1 MKRALITGADGFIG
15 SHLTELLLIKGYKVK
30 ALSQY
35 NSFNNW
41 GWLEDIER
49 NKNLKIITGDIRD
62 PQFCESLVKDVD
74 VVFHLA
80 ALIAI
85 PFSYVSVDHYV
96 ETNVKGTLNISYAVK
111 KNKIPLMIHVST
123 SEVYGTAKYIPI
135 DESHPLQP
143 QSPYSATKISADAM
157 VTSLYKSVNLPV
169 IIARPFNCYGPR
181 QSSRAIIPTI
191 ISQIINGNKKIK
203 IGNIKPTRDFTF
215 VTDTCEA
222 IFKLSKNKKALGE
235 VVNIGSKNEISILN
249 IFKKI
254 KKFTYSDAKLLQEK
268 KRFRPKNSEVNRLV
282 CDNRKLKK
290 LTNFKPLIKFD
301 DGLKSTINWF
311 KKNKNNKFY
320 KPKIY
325 NI

>member
-15 SHLTELLLIKGYKVK
+15 SHLTELLLKQGYKVK

-41 GWLEDIER
+41 GWLENIKG
-49 NKNLKIITGDIRD
+49 NKNLKIISGDIRD
-62 PQFCESLVKDVD
+62 PQFCESITKDVD

-80 ALIAI
+80 ALIGI

-96 ETNVKGTLNISYAVK
+96 ETNIKGTLNICYAVK
-111 KNKIPLMIHVST
+111 KNNISTMVHTST
-123 SEVYGTAKYIPI
+123 SEVYGSAKYVPI
-135 DESHPLQP
+135 DELHPLQP

-157 VTSLYKSVNLPV
+157 VMSLFNSINLPV
-169 IIARPFNCYGPR
+169 VIARPFNCYGPR

-191 ISQIINGNKKIK
+191 ISQIVNGNKKIN
-203 IGNIKPTRDFTF
+203 IGNVKPTRDFTY

-222 IFKLSKNKKALGE
+222 ILKLSKNKKSLGQ
-235 VVNIGSKNEISILN
+235 VVNIGSNTEISILN
-249 IFKKI
+249 IVKKI
-254 KKFTYSDAKLLQEK
+254 KKIMYSDAKLVLE
-268 KRFRPKNSEVNRLV
+268 RERLRPKKSEVNRLI
-282 CDNRKLKK
+282 CNNKKLKK
-290 LTNFKPLIKFD
+290 LTNFKPKVNFD

-311 KKNKNNKFY
+311 KRSNNRKFY
-320 KPKIY
+320 KSEIY

>member
-15 SHLTELLLIKGYKVK
+15 SHLTELLLKQGYKVK

-41 GWLEDIER
+41 GWLEDIKT

-62 PQFCESLVKDVD
+62 PQFCETLVKDVD
-74 VVFHLA
+74 SVFHLA

-111 KNKIPLMIHVST
+111 KNKIPIMVHVST

-157 VTSLYKSVNLPV
+157 VTSLHKSIDLPV
-169 IIARPFNCYGPR
+169 IIVRPFNCYGPR

-191 ISQIINGNKKIK
+191 ISQIVSGNKKIR
-203 IGNIKPTRDFTF
+203 IGNSKPTRDFTY

-222 IFKLSKNKKALGE
+222 ILRLSKNKKAIGE
-235 VVNIGSKNEISILN
+235 VINIGSNTEISVLN

-254 KKFTYSDAKLLQEK
+254 KKYMYSDAKLLQEK
-268 KRFRPKNSEVNRLV
+268 KRFRPKNSEVHRLV
-282 CDNRKLKK
+282 CNNKKLKK
-290 LTNFKPLIKFD
+290 LIDFKPLVNFD
-301 DGLKSTINWF
+301 DGLKSTISWF